1 MFTAG
6 DKLEYG
12 HYTVLREL
20 GAGGMGVVYHCRD
33 EFLQR
38 EIAIKMLLPEL
49 MADDDTVEVFRQE
62 ARLAAQL
69 EHPNVVT
76 IHNIG
81 LENREGKVHH
91 YIAMEFLPGGSLKQR
106 IVGENFSMEQCLEWM
121 KQLAVGLNYAH
132 KRSVVHQD
140 IKPDNIFITQD
151 GNLKIGDF
159 GLALIATGVAIE
171 RAVQGKGTPAYM
183 SPELCRGDPQDHRSD
198 IYSLGTVFFELV
210 TRERPFKASGMI
222 EMAMKH
228 ATAPIP
234 SCKTINADVPDVLD
248 KAIQRMMAKNP
259 EDRFQSLSD
268 VLTILEKLLL
278 EVQVARLGVG
288 NSKPTEPAPQA
299 KKETAAPAKKESA
312 SPATQNISAAEDFAN
327 FLKETTGNPQA
338 GGDEPAAGSIQAN
351 KAAPQGNK
359 AAPAPDKK
367 SGQTSKPAKS
377 EKPPVDFDPLDDLLD
392 SLLTEKNIAE
402 SVADQE
408 ATIPPFTEAPPKR
421 ASEPPKKDATPPK
434 KDAAASANARKSA
447 GFEDDVTGEIDA
459 VFQSVIRAEAAAMAQ
474 ATQAE
479 AEASLIGK
487 PIAGPAAAKNKDAKP
502 SDASSQTTPKSGS
515 AAAGANQQ
523 ELEVVWTFKSSGP
536 IGWSSMP
543 VASRDRKTIYVGSSD
558 GYFYSLDAA
567 TGKVVWQYDTGAAV
581 VASPVV
587 IGDRICVASSNGAL
601 HALSASG
608 AKLWEYASAS
618 PLVAT
623 PSVKGEDLLLSS
635 MDGTVKFLN
644 SADGTVKWT
653 YRTDGAVVSTPE
665 VLESL
670 VLITSKDKCVHAVSI
685 DRGWRQW
692 IFPTQGP
699 IVSSPLVSS
708 DSVYVG
714 STDGHMYA
722 IEAETGKQV
731 WKYSCDKPIVS
742 KGTLEFTSLTVSSE
756 DKWVHCIEKY
766 KGELIWKSKLHSPVM
781 TNLVSTSGHL
791 YVANRE
797 GWLQCFN
804 LRNGELRW
812 QMHCKKRL
820 ESTPLVAGKIL
831 YQGMVSG
838 DLVAYNL
845 PATK

>member
-1 MFTAG
+1 MFTPG

-12 HYTVLREL
+12 HYTILREL
-20 GAGGMGVVYHCRD
+20 GAGGMGVVYHCKD

-38 EIAIKMLLPEL
+38 DIAIKMLLPEL
-49 MADDDTVEVFRQE
+49 MADEDTVEVFRQE

-91 YIAMEFLPGGSLKQR
+91 YIAMEFLPGGCLKQR
-106 IVGENFSMEQCLEWM
+106 IASENFSMEQSLEWM
-121 KQLAVGLNYAH
+121 KQLAVGLSYAH
-132 KRSVVHQD
+132 KRRVVHQD

-183 SPELCRGDPQDHRSD
+183 SPELCRGDPQDQRSD

-234 SCKTINADVPDVLD
+234 SSRKINKDVPEVLD
-248 KAIQRMMAKNP
+248 RAIQRMMAKNP

-268 VLTILEKLLL
+268 VLTIIEKLLL

-288 NSKPTEPAPQA
+288 TTKRKDPQTAGATPDPTVQQFGSSQ
-299 KKETAAPAKKESA
+299 TV
-312 SPATQNISAAEDFAN
+312 SAADDFAN
-327 FLKETTGNPQA
+327 FISERSQRHPLPPLPETKTNSPDPAPVNKEA
-338 GGDEPAAGSIQAN
+338 
-351 KAAPQGNK
+351 AAPK
-359 AAPAPDKK
+359 KEAAR
-367 SGQTSKPAKS
+367 
-377 EKPPVDFDPLDDLLD
+377 PVDPLDDLLD
-392 SLLTEKNIAE
+392 DLLTEKNFRE
-402 SVADQE
+402 SVEDDLVLPSAERVNRDSGGKKK
-408 ATIPPFTEAPPKR
+408 P
-421 ASEPPKKDATPPK
+421 EPESVSTQS
-434 KDAAASANARKSA
+434 AAQPRA

-479 AEASLIGK
+479 ADASLIGK
-487 PIAGPAAAKNKDAKP
+487 PISGPAGAARDMGIEVGR
-502 SDASSQTTPKSGS
+502 SSKTAIP
-515 AAAGANQQ
+515 AGAHQTQ
-523 ELEVVWTFKSSGP
+523 LEVIWSFKTAGP

-543 VASRDRKTIYVGSSD
+543 VVSRDRKTIYVGSSD
-558 GYFYSLDAA
+558 GFLYALDAVKGV
-567 TGKVVWQYDTGAAV
+567 TIWQFDTGASIV
-581 VASPVV
+581 SSPVLV
-587 IGDRICVASSNGAL
+587 GERIVVASSNGSL
-601 HALSASG
+601 HALSSKG
-608 AKLWEYASAS
+608 QKVWEYACAS

-623 PSVKGEDLLLSS
+623 PLLIDANLLLSS

-644 SADGTVKWT
+644 SQDGTVKWT
-653 YRTDGAVVSTPE
+653 YRTEGAVVSTPA
-665 VLESL
+665 VLDNL
-670 VLITSKDKCVHAVSI
+670 VFVTSKDKCVHAISM
-685 DRGWRQW
+685 DKGFRQW
-692 IFPTQGP
+692 IFQSQGA

-714 STDGHMYA
+714 STDGNLYA
-722 IEAETGKQV
+722 LEAETGKQV
-731 WKYSCDKPIVS
+731 WKYSTDKPLVC
-742 KGTLEFTSLTVSSE
+742 KGTLDFTSLTVSSE
-756 DKWVHCIEKY
+756 DKWLHCIEKY
-766 KGELIWKSKLHSPVM
+766 RSELIWKSKLHSPVM
-781 TNLVSTSGHL
+781 TNLVSTGGNL

-804 LRNGELRW
+804 LKNGELKW
-812 QMHCKKRL
+812 QMNCQKRL
-820 ESTPLVAGKIL
+820 ESSPLISGQVL

-838 DLVAYNL
+838 DVIAYNL
-845 PATK
+845 PAS

>member
-1 MFTAG
+1 MFTPG

-12 HYTVLREL
+12 HYTILREL
-20 GAGGMGVVYHCRD
+20 GAGGMGVVYHCKD

-38 EIAIKMLLPEL
+38 DIAIKMLLPEL

-91 YIAMEFLPGGSLKQR
+91 YIAMEFLPGGCLKQR
-106 IVGENFSMEQCLEWM
+106 IASENFSMEQSLEWM
-121 KQLAVGLNYAH
+121 KQLTVGLSYAH
-132 KRSVVHQD
+132 KRRVVHQD

-234 SCKTINADVPDVLD
+234 SSRKINKDVPEVLD
-248 KAIQRMMAKNP
+248 RAIQRMMAKNP

-268 VLTILEKLLL
+268 VLTIVEKLLL

-288 NSKPTEPAPQA
+288 TTKRKEPAPA
-299 KKETAAPAKKESA
+299 PAAAPTPAPTPTSA
-312 SPATQNISAAEDFAN
+312 SAAPPVQQQVAGSSPMLSAADDFAN
-327 FLKETTGNPQA
+327 FINDRSGQQLPPLQEKKKP
-338 GGDEPAAGSIQAN
+338 
-351 KAAPQGNK
+351 
-359 AAPAPDKK
+359 APAP
-367 SGQTSKPAKS
+367 SVPQSKPAAA
-377 EKPPVDFDPLDDLLD
+377 FDPLDDLLD
-392 SLLTEKNIAE
+392 SLLTEKNFRE
-402 SVADQE
+402 S
-408 ATIPPFTEAPPKR
+408 
-421 ASEPPKKDATPPK
+421 SEPEPAPAAPDRTDKKEPEIK
-434 KDAAASANARKSA
+434 KKPEPMPTAASTGPPAGMRRA

-459 VFQSVIRAEAAAMAQ
+459 VYQSVIRAEAAAMAQ

-479 AEASLIGK
+479 ADASFIGK
-487 PIAGPAAAKNKDAKP
+487 PISGPAGTAKDLGIDISRKP
-502 SDASSQTTPKSGS
+502 KTTPP
-515 AAAGANQQ
+515 AAHQTQ
-523 ELEVVWTFKSSGP
+523 LDIIWTFKTAGP

-558 GYFYSLDAA
+558 GFLYALDAA
-567 TGKVVWQYDTGAAV
+567 KGITIWQYDTGASI
-581 VASPVV
+581 VASPVLV
-587 IGDRICVASSNGAL
+587 GERIVVGSSNGSL
-601 HALSASG
+601 HALSSSG
-608 AKLWEYASAS
+608 DKVWEYTSAS

-623 PSVKGEDLLLSS
+623 PLLKDAYLLLSS

-644 SADGTVKWT
+644 SQDGTVKWT
-653 YRTDGAVVSTPE
+653 YRTDGAVVSTPA
-665 VLESL
+665 VLENM
-670 VLITSKDKCVHAVSI
+670 VFVTSKDKCVHAVSI
-685 DRGWRQW
+685 DRGFRQW
-692 IFPTQGP
+692 IFQSEAA

-714 STDGHMYA
+714 STDGNLYA
-722 IEAETGKQV
+722 LEAETGKQV
-731 WKYSCDKPIVS
+731 WKYSTEKPFVC
-742 KGTLEFTSLTVSSE
+742 KGTLDFTSLTVSSE
-756 DKWVHCIEKY
+756 DKWLHCIEKY
-766 KGELIWKSKLHSPVM
+766 RGELIWKSKLHSPVM
-781 TNLVSTSGHL
+781 TNLVSSGGNL

-804 LRNGELRW
+804 LRNGELKW
-812 QMHCKKRL
+812 QMNCQKRL
-820 ESTPLVAGKIL
+820 ESSPLVAGQVL

-838 DLVAYNL
+838 DIIAYNL
-845 PATK
+845 PPA